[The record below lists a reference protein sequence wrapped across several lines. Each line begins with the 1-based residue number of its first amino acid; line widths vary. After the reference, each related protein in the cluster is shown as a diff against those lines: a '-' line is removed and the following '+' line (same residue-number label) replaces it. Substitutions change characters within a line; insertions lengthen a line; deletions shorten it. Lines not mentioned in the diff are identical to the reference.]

1 MSAITARKSKKKI
14 ADSWDDEPSS
24 SSEDEEL
31 PSPENQAQTTTTSP
45 PRQRAPSPV
54 YEPPPARRGKHT
66 DHTPEFILDSTKYA
80 GPSAAFMRG
89 GAALHD
95 SQGFR
100 SSSGEEKRPEKTTA
114 AAKRL
119 IAQGIGVRVKTS
131 AEEREYQKAQVENE
145 RRRRSEE
152 RRRVE
157 ESERAKVSVWED

>member
-1 MSAITARKSKKKI
+1 
-14 ADSWDDEPSS
+14 
-24 SSEDEEL
+24 
-31 PSPENQAQTTTTSP
+31 
-45 PRQRAPSPV
+45 
-54 YEPPPARRGKHT
+54 
-66 DHTPEFILDSTKYA
+66 
-80 GPSAAFMRG
+80 MRG